1 MFIENKTKWLCDPIG
16 VVCFP
21 QYCGDYKYMNPS
33 DSFSLRNISNT
44 YENNK
49 HLMSNTL
56 RKNKRVMNKKLTL
69 LFFIVVSCQLF
80 SQSNYID
87 SVEQSIVNLSDEEQ
101 IKTILAIPYDKIIA
115 NTTKAEELFLTALT
129 QVKKLNHPE
138 FEADISNQLA
148 LIYAFLG
155 KHDKRLVYNL
165 KAIKIY
171 ETIGNKSK
179 AGETF
184 GKLGFSMYTRDIEKA
199 KFYMQKG
206 IQLLEE
212 EHHLVALNSIYDN
225 YGIVQEIDGNTDSA
239 IYYYNLALDL
249 KRNQNDSI
257 GIPFALGHLSGAY
270 LIKKDFK
277 KAKEFLDESY
287 FIRKK
292 RKDIYGIVECLALYG
307 DFYFAK
313 EDYHEAL
320 RWFTDCYHSAI
331 ENKYLHAGQYAAEFS
346 AICYEKIGDV
356 ANTVKFLKIQQT
368 LKDSILNIATN
379 EAIAELEVQFET
391 EKKEK
396 QLAEQEVMIT
406 KEQLRVKQR
415 NYTLIGLGLVLVFLL
430 ILGRYIYQ
438 QQKFK
443 QQKLIEENR
452 LKDELA
458 KVRLQNE
465 LYEERTR
472 ISKDLHDNIGS
483 QLTFIIS
490 SVDNIGYLLKTSD
503 EKLKEKLNGISNFSR
518 TTITQLRDTIWA
530 LNKDEISFDDLKSR
544 LFNYIESAKIAKEN
558 MVFNFDAEVNN
569 NIHFN
574 AIQGVNIYRIVQEA
588 INNALKYSAAT
599 TINISLK
606 EMKDGLQLK
615 IQDDGIGFHVNEVNL
630 GNGLENMKN
639 RAIAIH
645 AQFQFDSA
653 PEKGTAITLSIPI
666 NKTNA
671 V

>member
-1 MFIENKTKWLCDPIG
+1 MRKI
-16 VVCFP
+16 
-21 QYCGDYKYMNPS
+21 
-33 DSFSLRNISNT
+33 SF
-44 YENNK
+44 
-49 HLMSNTL
+49 
-56 RKNKRVMNKKLTL
+56 
-69 LFFIVVSCQLF
+69 LFFIIFSCQLF
-80 SQSNYID
+80 SQTNYID
-87 SVEQSIVNLSDEEQ
+87 SVEQSIVNLSDEKQ

-115 NTTKAEELFLTALT
+115 NTTKAEKLFLTTLSEA
-129 QVKKLNHPE
+129 KKINHPE

-155 KHDKRLVYNL
+155 KYDKRLTYNL
-165 KAIKIY
+165 QAIKIY
-171 ETIGNKSK
+171 ESIENKLK
-179 AGETF
+179 AGRTY
-184 GKLGFSMYTRDIEKA
+184 GDLGFSMYRRDIKKA

-206 IQLLEE
+206 IKLLKEKNDF
-212 EHHLVALNSIYDN
+212 VDLNPVYDN
-225 YGIVQEIDGNTDSA
+225 YGIIQEVSGNTDSA

-249 KRNQNDSI
+249 KRNQSDSI

-277 KAKEFLDESY
+277 KAKEYLDESY
-287 FIRKK
+287 FIRKN

-307 DFYFAK
+307 DFYFAQENYK
-313 EDYHEAL
+313 EAL
-320 RWFTDCYHSAI
+320 SWFTDCYHLAI
-331 ENKYLHAGQYAAEFS
+331 ENKYLQAGQYAAEFAS
-346 AICYEKIGDV
+346 KSYEKIGDFV
-356 ANTVKFLKIQQT
+356 NTIKFLKIQQT
-368 LKDSILNIATN
+368 LKDSMLNMTTNKVIAQ
-379 EAIAELEVQFET
+379 LEVQFET

-396 QLAEQEVMIT
+396 QLAEQEIKIT
-406 KEQLRVKQR
+406 KEQLRVKQG

-458 KVRLQNE
+458 KVILQNE

-490 SVDNIGYLLKTSD
+490 SVDNIGYLLKTAD

-544 LFNYIESAKIAKEN
+544 LLNYIESAKIAKEN
-558 MVFNFDAEVNN
+558 ISFIFHAEVNN

-574 AIQGVNIYRIVQEA
+574 AIQGINIYRVVQEA
-588 INNALKYSAAT
+588 INNAIKYSAAT
-599 TINISLK
+599 TLNISLEELNNK
-606 EMKDGLQLK
+606 LQLK
-615 IQDDGIGFHVNEVNL
+615 IQDDGIGFHVNEVTL
-630 GNGLENMKN
+630 GSGLENMKN

-645 AQFQFDSA
+645 AQFQIDST
-653 PEKGTAITLSIPI
+653 PEKGTTIILSIPI

>member
-1 MFIENKTKWLCDPIG
+1 MRKI
-16 VVCFP
+16 
-21 QYCGDYKYMNPS
+21 
-33 DSFSLRNISNT
+33 SF
-44 YENNK
+44 
-49 HLMSNTL
+49 
-56 RKNKRVMNKKLTL
+56 
-69 LFFIVVSCQLF
+69 LFFIIFSCQLF
-80 SQSNYID
+80 SQTNYID
-87 SVEQSIVNLSDEEQ
+87 SVEQSIVNLSDEKQ
-101 IKTILAIPYDKIIA
+101 LKTILAIPYDKIIA
-115 NTTKAEELFLTALT
+115 NTTKAEKLFLTTLSEA
-129 QVKKLNHPE
+129 KKINHPE

-155 KHDKRLVYNL
+155 KYDKRLTYNL
-165 KAIKIY
+165 QAIKIY
-171 ETIGNKSK
+171 ESIENKLK
-179 AGETF
+179 AGRTY
-184 GKLGFSMYTRDIEKA
+184 GDLGFSMYRRDIKKA

-206 IQLLEE
+206 IKLLKEKNDF
-212 EHHLVALNSIYDN
+212 VDLNPVYDN
-225 YGIVQEIDGNTDSA
+225 YGIIQEVSGNTDSA

-249 KRNQNDSI
+249 KRNQSDSI

-277 KAKEFLDESY
+277 KAKEYLDESY
-287 FIRKK
+287 FIRKN

-307 DFYFAK
+307 DFYFAQENYK
-313 EDYHEAL
+313 EAL
-320 RWFTDCYHSAI
+320 SWFTDCYHLAI
-331 ENKYLHAGQYAAEFS
+331 ENKYLQAGQYAAEFAS
-346 AICYEKIGDV
+346 KSYEKIGDFV
-356 ANTVKFLKIQQT
+356 NTIKFLKIQQT
-368 LKDSILNIATN
+368 LKDSMLNMTTNKVIAQ
-379 EAIAELEVQFET
+379 LEVQFET

-396 QLAEQEVMIT
+396 QLAEQEIKIT
-406 KEQLRVKQR
+406 KEQLRVKQG

-458 KVRLQNE
+458 KVILQNE

-490 SVDNIGYLLKTSD
+490 SVDNIGYLLKTAD

-544 LFNYIESAKIAKEN
+544 LLNYIESAKIAKEN
-558 MVFNFDAEVNN
+558 ISFIFHAEVNN

-574 AIQGVNIYRIVQEA
+574 AIQGINIYRVVQEA
-588 INNALKYSAAT
+588 INNAIKYSAAT
-599 TINISLK
+599 TLNISLEELNNK
-606 EMKDGLQLK
+606 LQLK
-615 IQDDGIGFHVNEVNL
+615 IQDDGIGFHVNEVTL
-630 GNGLENMKN
+630 GSGLENMKN

-645 AQFQFDSA
+645 AQFQIDST
-653 PEKGTAITLSIPI
+653 PEKGTTIILSIPI

>member
-1 MFIENKTKWLCDPIG
+1 M
-16 VVCFP
+16 
-21 QYCGDYKYMNPS
+21 
-33 DSFSLRNISNT
+33 
-44 YENNK
+44 
-49 HLMSNTL
+49 
-56 RKNKRVMNKKLTL
+56 KKLIL
-69 LFFIVVSCQLF
+69 LFFIVISCQLF

-87 SVEQSIVNLSDEEQ
+87 SVEQSIVNLSNEEQ

-115 NTTKAEELFLTALT
+115 NTTKAEELFLSALT
-129 QVKKLNHPE
+129 NAKKLNHQE
-138 FEADISNQLA
+138 YVADISNQLA
-148 LIYAFLG
+148 LVYAFLG
-155 KHDKRLVYNL
+155 KHDKRLVYNI

-171 ETIGNKSK
+171 ESIGNKSK
-179 AGETF
+179 AGGTY
-184 GKLGFSMYTRDIEKA
+184 GALGFSMYQRDIEKA
-199 KFYMQKG
+199 KLYMQKG
-206 IQLLEE
+206 INLLKEE
-212 EHHLVALNSIYDN
+212 NNLIALNPIYDN
-225 YGIVQEIDGNTDSA
+225 YGIVQEIDGNIDSA

-277 KAKEFLDESY
+277 KAKEYLDESY

-307 DFYFAK
+307 DFYFAQENYK
-313 EDYHEAL
+313 EAL
-320 RWFTDCYHSAI
+320 SWFTDCYYSAI
-331 ENKYLHAGQYAAEFS
+331 ENKYLHVGQYAAEFS

-356 ANTVKFLKIQQT
+356 TNTVKFLRLQQA
-368 LKDSILNIATN
+368 LKDSLLNENTN
-379 EAIAELEVQFET
+379 QAIAKLEVQFET

-396 QLAEQEVMIT
+396 QLAEQEVIIT

-430 ILGRYIYQ
+430 ILGRYVYQ

-458 KVRLQNE
+458 KIRLQNE
-465 LYEERTR
+465 LHEERTR
-472 ISKDLHDNIGS
+472 ISRDLHDNIGS

-490 SVDNIGYLLKTSD
+490 SVDNMGYLFKSAD
-503 EKLKEKLNGISNFSR
+503 EKLKEKLTGISNFSR

-558 MVFNFDAEVNN
+558 IAFNFEADVQN
-569 NIHFN
+569 NILFN

-588 INNALKYSAAT
+588 INNSLKYSAAAN
-599 TINISLK
+599 INVSLK
-606 EMKDGLQLK
+606 EINGVIKLIIK
-615 IQDDGIGFHVNEVNL
+615 DDGIGFNINEVNL

-639 RAIAIH
+639 RAATIH
-645 AQFQFDSA
+645 AQFQFNSA
-653 PEKGTAITLSIPI
+653 PEKGTTIVLIIPI
-666 NKTNA
+666 K
-671 V
+671 

>member
-1 MFIENKTKWLCDPIG
+1 MRKI
-16 VVCFP
+16 
-21 QYCGDYKYMNPS
+21 
-33 DSFSLRNISNT
+33 SF
-44 YENNK
+44 
-49 HLMSNTL
+49 
-56 RKNKRVMNKKLTL
+56 
-69 LFFIVVSCQLF
+69 LFFIIFSCQLL
-80 SQSNYID
+80 SQTNYID
-87 SVEQSIVNLSDEEQ
+87 SVEQSIVNLSDEKQ

-115 NTTKAEELFLTALT
+115 NTTKAEKLFLTTLSEA
-129 QVKKLNHPE
+129 KKINHPE

-155 KHDKRLVYNL
+155 KYDKRLTYNL
-165 KAIKIY
+165 QAIKIY
-171 ETIGNKSK
+171 ESIENKLK
-179 AGETF
+179 AGRTY
-184 GKLGFSMYTRDIEKA
+184 GDLGFSMYRRDIKKA

-206 IQLLEE
+206 IKLLKEKNDF
-212 EHHLVALNSIYDN
+212 VNLNPVYDN
-225 YGIVQEIDGNTDSA
+225 YGIIQEVSGNTDSA

-249 KRNQNDSI
+249 KRNQSDSI

-277 KAKEFLDESY
+277 KAKEYLDESY
-287 FIRKK
+287 FIRKN

-307 DFYFAK
+307 DFYFAQENYK
-313 EDYHEAL
+313 EAL
-320 RWFTDCYHSAI
+320 SWFTDCYHLAI
-331 ENKYLHAGQYAAEFS
+331 ENKYLQAGQYAAEFAS
-346 AICYEKIGDV
+346 KSYEKIGDFV
-356 ANTVKFLKIQQT
+356 NTIKFLKIQQT
-368 LKDSILNIATN
+368 LKDSMLNMTTNKVIAQ
-379 EAIAELEVQFET
+379 LEVQFET

-396 QLAEQEVMIT
+396 QLAEQEIKIT
-406 KEQLRVKQR
+406 KEQLRVKQG

-458 KVRLQNE
+458 KVILQNE

-490 SVDNIGYLLKTSD
+490 SVDNIGYLLKTAD

-544 LFNYIESAKIAKEN
+544 LLNYIESAKIAKEN
-558 MVFNFDAEVNN
+558 ISFIFHAEVNN

-574 AIQGVNIYRIVQEA
+574 AIQGINIYRVVQEA
-588 INNALKYSAAT
+588 INNAIKYSAAT
-599 TINISLK
+599 TLNISLEELNNK
-606 EMKDGLQLK
+606 LQLK
-615 IQDDGIGFHVNEVNL
+615 IQDDGIGFHVNEVTL
-630 GNGLENMKN
+630 GSGLENMKN

-645 AQFQFDSA
+645 AQFQIDST
-653 PEKGTAITLSIPI
+653 PEKGTTIILSIPI

>member
-1 MFIENKTKWLCDPIG
+1 MRKI
-16 VVCFP
+16 
-21 QYCGDYKYMNPS
+21 
-33 DSFSLRNISNT
+33 SF
-44 YENNK
+44 
-49 HLMSNTL
+49 
-56 RKNKRVMNKKLTL
+56 
-69 LFFIVVSCQLF
+69 LFFIIFSCQLF
-80 SQSNYID
+80 SQTNYID
-87 SVEQSIVNLSDEEQ
+87 SVEQSIVNLSDEKQ

-115 NTTKAEELFLTALT
+115 NTTKAEKLFLTTLSEA
-129 QVKKLNHPE
+129 KKINHPE

-155 KHDKRLVYNL
+155 KYDKRLTYNL
-165 KAIKIY
+165 QAIKIY
-171 ETIGNKSK
+171 ESIENKLK
-179 AGETF
+179 AGRTY
-184 GKLGFSMYTRDIEKA
+184 GDLGFSMYRRDIKKA

-206 IQLLEE
+206 IKLLKEKNDF
-212 EHHLVALNSIYDN
+212 VNLNPVYDN
-225 YGIVQEIDGNTDSA
+225 YGIIQEVSGNTDSA

-249 KRNQNDSI
+249 KRNQSDSI

-277 KAKEFLDESY
+277 KAKEYLDESY
-287 FIRKK
+287 FIRKN

-307 DFYFAK
+307 DFYFAQENYK
-313 EDYHEAL
+313 EAL
-320 RWFTDCYHSAI
+320 SWFTDCYHLAI
-331 ENKYLHAGQYAAEFS
+331 ENKYLQAGQYAAEFAS
-346 AICYEKIGDV
+346 KSYEKIGDFV
-356 ANTVKFLKIQQT
+356 NTIKFLKIQQT
-368 LKDSILNIATN
+368 LKDSMLNMTTNKVIAQ
-379 EAIAELEVQFET
+379 LEVQFET

-396 QLAEQEVMIT
+396 QLAEQEIKIT
-406 KEQLRVKQR
+406 KEQLRVKQG

-458 KVRLQNE
+458 KVILQNE

-490 SVDNIGYLLKTSD
+490 SVDNIGYLLKTAD

-544 LFNYIESAKIAKEN
+544 LLNYIESAKIAKEN
-558 MVFNFDAEVNN
+558 ISFIFHAEVNN
-569 NIHFN
+569 NIRFN
-574 AIQGVNIYRIVQEA
+574 AIQGINIYRVVQEA
-588 INNALKYSAAT
+588 INNAIKYSAAT
-599 TINISLK
+599 TLNISLEELNNK
-606 EMKDGLQLK
+606 LQLK
-615 IQDDGIGFHVNEVNL
+615 IQDDGIGFHVNEVTL
-630 GNGLENMKN
+630 GSGLENMKN

-645 AQFQFDSA
+645 AQFQIDST
-653 PEKGTAITLSIPI
+653 PEKGTTIILSIPI

>member
-1 MFIENKTKWLCDPIG
+1 MRKI
-16 VVCFP
+16 
-21 QYCGDYKYMNPS
+21 
-33 DSFSLRNISNT
+33 SF
-44 YENNK
+44 
-49 HLMSNTL
+49 
-56 RKNKRVMNKKLTL
+56 
-69 LFFIVVSCQLF
+69 LFFIIFSCQLL
-80 SQSNYID
+80 SQTNYID
-87 SVEQSIVNLSDEEQ
+87 SVEQSIVNLSDEKQ

-115 NTTKAEELFLTALT
+115 NTTKAEKLFLTTLSEA
-129 QVKKLNHPE
+129 KKINHPE

-155 KHDKRLVYNL
+155 KYDKRLTYNL
-165 KAIKIY
+165 QAIKIY
-171 ETIGNKSK
+171 ESIENKLK
-179 AGETF
+179 AGRTY
-184 GKLGFSMYTRDIEKA
+184 GDLGFSMYRRDIKKA

-206 IQLLEE
+206 IKLLKEKNDF
-212 EHHLVALNSIYDN
+212 VNLNPVYDN
-225 YGIVQEIDGNTDSA
+225 YGIIQEVSGNTDSA

-249 KRNQNDSI
+249 KRNQSDSI

-277 KAKEFLDESY
+277 KAKEYLDESY
-287 FIRKK
+287 FIRKN

-307 DFYFAK
+307 DFYFAQENYK
-313 EDYHEAL
+313 EAL
-320 RWFTDCYHSAI
+320 SWFTDCYHLAI
-331 ENKYLHAGQYAAEFS
+331 ENKYLQAGQYAAEFAS
-346 AICYEKIGDV
+346 KSYEKIGDFV
-356 ANTVKFLKIQQT
+356 NTIKFLKIQQT
-368 LKDSILNIATN
+368 LKDSMLNMTTNKVIAQ
-379 EAIAELEVQFET
+379 LEVQFET

-396 QLAEQEVMIT
+396 QLAEQEIKIT
-406 KEQLRVKQR
+406 KEQLRVKQG

-458 KVRLQNE
+458 KVILQNE

-490 SVDNIGYLLKTSD
+490 SVDNIGYLLKTAD

-544 LFNYIESAKIAKEN
+544 LLNYIESAKIAKEN
-558 MVFNFDAEVNN
+558 ISFIFHAEVNN
-569 NIHFN
+569 NIRFN
-574 AIQGVNIYRIVQEA
+574 AIQGINIYRVVQEA
-588 INNALKYSAAT
+588 INNAIKYSAAT
-599 TINISLK
+599 TLNISLEELNNK
-606 EMKDGLQLK
+606 LQLK
-615 IQDDGIGFHVNEVNL
+615 IQDDGIGFHVNEVTL
-630 GNGLENMKN
+630 GSGLENMKN

-645 AQFQFDSA
+645 AQFQIDST
-653 PEKGTAITLSIPI
+653 PEKGTTIILSIPI

>member
-1 MFIENKTKWLCDPIG
+1 MRKI
-16 VVCFP
+16 
-21 QYCGDYKYMNPS
+21 
-33 DSFSLRNISNT
+33 SF
-44 YENNK
+44 
-49 HLMSNTL
+49 
-56 RKNKRVMNKKLTL
+56 
-69 LFFIVVSCQLF
+69 LFFIIFSCQLL
-80 SQSNYID
+80 SQTNYID
-87 SVEQSIVNLSDEEQ
+87 SVEQSIVNLSYEKQ

-115 NTTKAEELFLTALT
+115 NTTKAEKLFLTTLSEA
-129 QVKKLNHPE
+129 KKINHPE

-155 KHDKRLVYNL
+155 KYDKRLTYNL
-165 KAIKIY
+165 QAIKIY
-171 ETIGNKSK
+171 ESIENKLK
-179 AGETF
+179 AGRTY
-184 GKLGFSMYTRDIEKA
+184 GDLGFSMYRRDIKKA

-206 IQLLEE
+206 IKLLKEKNDF
-212 EHHLVALNSIYDN
+212 VNLNPVYDN
-225 YGIVQEIDGNTDSA
+225 YGIIQEVSGNTDSA

-249 KRNQNDSI
+249 KRNQSDSI

-277 KAKEFLDESY
+277 KAKEYLDESY
-287 FIRKK
+287 FIRKN

-307 DFYFAK
+307 DFYFAQENYK
-313 EDYHEAL
+313 EAL
-320 RWFTDCYHSAI
+320 SWFTDCYHLAI
-331 ENKYLHAGQYAAEFS
+331 ENKYLQAGQYAAEFAS
-346 AICYEKIGDV
+346 KSYEKIGDFV
-356 ANTVKFLKIQQT
+356 NTIKFLKIQQT
-368 LKDSILNIATN
+368 LKDSMLNMTTNKVIAQ
-379 EAIAELEVQFET
+379 LEVQFET

-396 QLAEQEVMIT
+396 QLAEQEIKIT
-406 KEQLRVKQR
+406 KEQLRVKQG

-458 KVRLQNE
+458 KVILQNE

-490 SVDNIGYLLKTSD
+490 SVDNIGYLLKTAD

-544 LFNYIESAKIAKEN
+544 LLNYIESAKIAKEN
-558 MVFNFDAEVNN
+558 ISFIFHAEVNN

-574 AIQGVNIYRIVQEA
+574 AIQGINIYRVVQEA
-588 INNALKYSAAT
+588 INNAIKYSAAT
-599 TINISLK
+599 TLNISLEELNNK
-606 EMKDGLQLK
+606 LQLK
-615 IQDDGIGFHVNEVNL
+615 IQDDGIGFHVNEVTL
-630 GNGLENMKN
+630 GSGLENMKN

-645 AQFQFDSA
+645 AQFQIDST
-653 PEKGTAITLSIPI
+653 PEKGTTIILSIPI

>member
-1 MFIENKTKWLCDPIG
+1 MRKI
-16 VVCFP
+16 
-21 QYCGDYKYMNPS
+21 
-33 DSFSLRNISNT
+33 SF
-44 YENNK
+44 
-49 HLMSNTL
+49 
-56 RKNKRVMNKKLTL
+56 
-69 LFFIVVSCQLF
+69 LFFIIFSCQLF
-80 SQSNYID
+80 SQTNYID
-87 SVEQSIVNLSDEEQ
+87 SVEQSIVNLSDEKQ

-115 NTTKAEELFLTALT
+115 NTTKAEKLFLTTLSEA
-129 QVKKLNHPE
+129 KKINHPE
-138 FEADISNQLA
+138 LEADISNQLA

-155 KHDKRLVYNL
+155 KYDKRLTYNL
-165 KAIKIY
+165 QAIKIY
-171 ETIGNKSK
+171 ESIENKLK
-179 AGETF
+179 AGRTY
-184 GKLGFSMYTRDIEKA
+184 GDLGFSMYRRDIKKA

-206 IQLLEE
+206 IKLLKEKNDF
-212 EHHLVALNSIYDN
+212 VNLNPVYDN
-225 YGIVQEIDGNTDSA
+225 YGIIQEVSGNTDSA

-249 KRNQNDSI
+249 KRNQSDSI

-277 KAKEFLDESY
+277 KAKEYLDESY

-307 DFYFAK
+307 DFYFAQENYK
-313 EDYHEAL
+313 EAL
-320 RWFTDCYHSAI
+320 SWFTDCYHLAI
-331 ENKYLHAGQYAAEFS
+331 ENKYLQAGQYAAEFAS
-346 AICYEKIGDV
+346 KSYEKIGDFV
-356 ANTVKFLKIQQT
+356 NTIKFLKIQQT
-368 LKDSILNIATN
+368 LKDSMLNMTTNKVIAQ
-379 EAIAELEVQFET
+379 LEVQFET

-396 QLAEQEVMIT
+396 QLAEQEIKIT
-406 KEQLRVKQR
+406 KEQLRVKQG

-458 KVRLQNE
+458 KVILQNE

-490 SVDNIGYLLKTSD
+490 SVDNIGYLLKTAD

-544 LFNYIESAKIAKEN
+544 LLNYIESAKIAKEN
-558 MVFNFDAEVNN
+558 ISFIFHAEVNN
-569 NIHFN
+569 NIRFN
-574 AIQGVNIYRIVQEA
+574 AIQGINIYRVVQEA
-588 INNALKYSAAT
+588 INNAIKYSAAT
-599 TINISLK
+599 TLNISLEELNNK
-606 EMKDGLQLK
+606 LQLK
-615 IQDDGIGFHVNEVNL
+615 IQDDGIGFHVNEVTL
-630 GNGLENMKN
+630 GSGLENMKN

-645 AQFQFDSA
+645 AQFQIDST
-653 PEKGTAITLSIPI
+653 PEKGTTIILSIPI

>member
-1 MFIENKTKWLCDPIG
+1 MRKI
-16 VVCFP
+16 
-21 QYCGDYKYMNPS
+21 
-33 DSFSLRNISNT
+33 SF
-44 YENNK
+44 
-49 HLMSNTL
+49 
-56 RKNKRVMNKKLTL
+56 
-69 LFFIVVSCQLF
+69 LFFIIFSCQLF
-80 SQSNYID
+80 SQTNYID
-87 SVEQSIVNLSDEEQ
+87 SVEQSIVNLSYEKQ

-115 NTTKAEELFLTALT
+115 NTTKAEKLFLTTLSEA
-129 QVKKLNHPE
+129 KKINHPE

-155 KHDKRLVYNL
+155 KYDKRLTYNL
-165 KAIKIY
+165 QAIKIY
-171 ETIGNKSK
+171 ESIENKLK
-179 AGETF
+179 AGRTY
-184 GKLGFSMYTRDIEKA
+184 GDLGFSMYRRDIKKA

-206 IQLLEE
+206 IKLLKEKNDF
-212 EHHLVALNSIYDN
+212 VNLNPVYDN
-225 YGIVQEIDGNTDSA
+225 YGIIQEVSGNTDSA

-249 KRNQNDSI
+249 KRNQSDSI

-277 KAKEFLDESY
+277 KAKEYLDESY
-287 FIRKK
+287 FIRKN

-307 DFYFAK
+307 DFYFAQENYK
-313 EDYHEAL
+313 EAL
-320 RWFTDCYHSAI
+320 SWFTDCYHLAI
-331 ENKYLHAGQYAAEFS
+331 ENKYLQAGQYAAEFAS
-346 AICYEKIGDV
+346 KSYEKIGDFV
-356 ANTVKFLKIQQT
+356 NTIKFLKIQQT
-368 LKDSILNIATN
+368 LKDSMLNMTTNKVIAQ
-379 EAIAELEVQFET
+379 LEVQFET

-396 QLAEQEVMIT
+396 QLAEQEIKIT
-406 KEQLRVKQR
+406 KEQLRVKQG

-458 KVRLQNE
+458 KVILQNE

-490 SVDNIGYLLKTSD
+490 SVDNIGYLLKTAD

-544 LFNYIESAKIAKEN
+544 LLNYIESAKIAKEN
-558 MVFNFDAEVNN
+558 ISFIFHAEVNN

-574 AIQGVNIYRIVQEA
+574 AIQGINIYRVVQEA
-588 INNALKYSAAT
+588 INNAIKYSAAT
-599 TINISLK
+599 TLNISLEELNNK
-606 EMKDGLQLK
+606 LQLK
-615 IQDDGIGFHVNEVNL
+615 IQDDGIGFHVNEVTL
-630 GNGLENMKN
+630 GSGLENMKN

-645 AQFQFDSA
+645 AQFQIDST
-653 PEKGTAITLSIPI
+653 PEKGTTIILSIPI

>member
-1 MFIENKTKWLCDPIG
+1 MRKI
-16 VVCFP
+16 
-21 QYCGDYKYMNPS
+21 
-33 DSFSLRNISNT
+33 SF
-44 YENNK
+44 
-49 HLMSNTL
+49 
-56 RKNKRVMNKKLTL
+56 
-69 LFFIVVSCQLF
+69 LFFIIFSCQLF
-80 SQSNYID
+80 SQTNYID
-87 SVEQSIVNLSDEEQ
+87 SVEQSIVNLSYEKQ

-115 NTTKAEELFLTALT
+115 NTTKAEKLFLTTLSEA
-129 QVKKLNHPE
+129 KKINHPE

-155 KHDKRLVYNL
+155 KYDKRLTYNL
-165 KAIKIY
+165 QAIKIY
-171 ETIGNKSK
+171 ESIENKLK
-179 AGETF
+179 AGRTY
-184 GKLGFSMYTRDIEKA
+184 GDLGFSMYRRDIKKA

-206 IQLLEE
+206 IKLLKEKNDF
-212 EHHLVALNSIYDN
+212 VNLNPVYDN
-225 YGIVQEIDGNTDSA
+225 YGIIQEVSGNTDSA

-249 KRNQNDSI
+249 KRNQSDSI

-277 KAKEFLDESY
+277 KAKEYLDESY
-287 FIRKK
+287 FIRKN

-307 DFYFAK
+307 DFYFAQENYK
-313 EDYHEAL
+313 EAL
-320 RWFTDCYHSAI
+320 SWFTDCYHLAI
-331 ENKYLHAGQYAAEFS
+331 ENKYLQAGQYAAEFAS
-346 AICYEKIGDV
+346 KSYEKIGDFV
-356 ANTVKFLKIQQT
+356 NTIKFLKIQQT
-368 LKDSILNIATN
+368 LKDSMLNMTTNKVIAQ
-379 EAIAELEVQFET
+379 LEVQFET

-396 QLAEQEVMIT
+396 QLAEQEIKIT
-406 KEQLRVKQR
+406 KEQLRVKQG

-458 KVRLQNE
+458 KVILQNE

-490 SVDNIGYLLKTSD
+490 SVDNIGYLLKTAD

-544 LFNYIESAKIAKEN
+544 LLNYIESAKIAKEN
-558 MVFNFDAEVNN
+558 ISFIFHAEVNN
-569 NIHFN
+569 NIRFN
-574 AIQGVNIYRIVQEA
+574 AIQGINIYRVVQEA
-588 INNALKYSAAT
+588 INNAIKYSAAT
-599 TINISLK
+599 TLNISLEELNNK
-606 EMKDGLQLK
+606 LQLK
-615 IQDDGIGFHVNEVNL
+615 IQDDGIGFHVNEVTL
-630 GNGLENMKN
+630 GSGLENMKN

-645 AQFQFDSA
+645 AQFQIDST
-653 PEKGTAITLSIPI
+653 PEKGTTIILSIPI

>member
-1 MFIENKTKWLCDPIG
+1 MRKI
-16 VVCFP
+16 
-21 QYCGDYKYMNPS
+21 
-33 DSFSLRNISNT
+33 SF
-44 YENNK
+44 
-49 HLMSNTL
+49 
-56 RKNKRVMNKKLTL
+56 
-69 LFFIVVSCQLF
+69 LFFIIFSCQLF
-80 SQSNYID
+80 SQTNYID
-87 SVEQSIVNLSDEEQ
+87 SVEQSIVNLSDEKQ

-115 NTTKAEELFLTALT
+115 NTTKAEKLFLTTLSEA
-129 QVKKLNHPE
+129 KKINHPE

-155 KHDKRLVYNL
+155 KYDKRLTYNL
-165 KAIKIY
+165 QAIKIY
-171 ETIGNKSK
+171 ESIENKLK
-179 AGETF
+179 AGRTY
-184 GKLGFSMYTRDIEKA
+184 GDLGFSMYRRDIKKA

-206 IQLLEE
+206 IKLLKEKNDF
-212 EHHLVALNSIYDN
+212 VDLNPVYDN
-225 YGIVQEIDGNTDSA
+225 YGIIQEVSGNTDSA

-249 KRNQNDSI
+249 KRNQSDSI

-277 KAKEFLDESY
+277 KAKEYLDESY
-287 FIRKK
+287 FIRKN

-307 DFYFAK
+307 DFYFAQENYK
-313 EDYHEAL
+313 EAL
-320 RWFTDCYHSAI
+320 SWFTDCYHLAI
-331 ENKYLHAGQYAAEFS
+331 ENKYLQAGQYAAEFAS
-346 AICYEKIGDV
+346 KSYEKIGDFV
-356 ANTVKFLKIQQT
+356 NTIKFLKIQQT
-368 LKDSILNIATN
+368 LKDSMLNMTTNKVIAQ
-379 EAIAELEVQFET
+379 LEVQFET

-396 QLAEQEVMIT
+396 QLAEQEIKIT
-406 KEQLRVKQR
+406 KEQLRVKQG

-458 KVRLQNE
+458 KVILQNE

-490 SVDNIGYLLKTSD
+490 SVDNIGYLLKTAD

-544 LFNYIESAKIAKEN
+544 LLNYIESAKIAKEN
-558 MVFNFDAEVNN
+558 ISFIFHAEVNN
-569 NIHFN
+569 NIRFN
-574 AIQGVNIYRIVQEA
+574 AIQGINIYRVVQEA
-588 INNALKYSAAT
+588 INNAIKYSAAT
-599 TINISLK
+599 TLNISLEELNNK
-606 EMKDGLQLK
+606 LQLK
-615 IQDDGIGFHVNEVNL
+615 IQDDGIGFHVNEVTL
-630 GNGLENMKN
+630 GSGLENMKN

-645 AQFQFDSA
+645 AQFQIDST
-653 PEKGTAITLSIPI
+653 PEKGTTIILSIPI

>member
-1 MFIENKTKWLCDPIG
+1 MRKI
-16 VVCFP
+16 
-21 QYCGDYKYMNPS
+21 
-33 DSFSLRNISNT
+33 SF
-44 YENNK
+44 
-49 HLMSNTL
+49 
-56 RKNKRVMNKKLTL
+56 
-69 LFFIVVSCQLF
+69 LFFIIFSCQLF
-80 SQSNYID
+80 SQTNYID
-87 SVEQSIVNLSDEEQ
+87 SVEQSIVNLSDEKQ

-115 NTTKAEELFLTALT
+115 NTTKAEKLFLTTLSEA
-129 QVKKLNHPE
+129 KKINHPE

-155 KHDKRLVYNL
+155 KYDKRLTYNL
-165 KAIKIY
+165 QAIKIY
-171 ETIGNKSK
+171 ESIENKLK
-179 AGETF
+179 AGRTY
-184 GKLGFSMYTRDIEKA
+184 GDLGFSMYRRDIKKA

-206 IQLLEE
+206 IKLLKEKNDF
-212 EHHLVALNSIYDN
+212 VNLNPVYDN
-225 YGIVQEIDGNTDSA
+225 YGIIQEVSGNTDSA

-249 KRNQNDSI
+249 KRNQSDSI

-277 KAKEFLDESY
+277 KAKEYLDESY
-287 FIRKK
+287 FIRKN

-307 DFYFAK
+307 DFYFAQENYK
-313 EDYHEAL
+313 EAL
-320 RWFTDCYHSAI
+320 SWFTDCYHLAI
-331 ENKYLHAGQYAAEFS
+331 ENKYLQAGQYAAEFAS
-346 AICYEKIGDV
+346 KSYEKIGDFV
-356 ANTVKFLKIQQT
+356 NTIKFLKIQQT
-368 LKDSILNIATN
+368 LKDSMLNMTTNKVIAQ
-379 EAIAELEVQFET
+379 LEVQFET

-396 QLAEQEVMIT
+396 QLAEQEIKIT
-406 KEQLRVKQR
+406 KEQLRVKQG

-458 KVRLQNE
+458 KVILQNE

-490 SVDNIGYLLKTSD
+490 SVDNIGYLLKTAD

-544 LFNYIESAKIAKEN
+544 LLNYIESAKIAKEN
-558 MVFNFDAEVNN
+558 ISFIFHAEVNN

-574 AIQGVNIYRIVQEA
+574 AIQGINIYRVVQEA
-588 INNALKYSAAT
+588 INNAIKYSAAT
-599 TINISLK
+599 TLNISLEELNNK
-606 EMKDGLQLK
+606 LQLK
-615 IQDDGIGFHVNEVNL
+615 IQDDGIGFHVNEVTL
-630 GNGLENMKN
+630 GSGLENMKN

-645 AQFQFDSA
+645 AQFQIDST
-653 PEKGTAITLSIPI
+653 PEKGTTIILSIPI